1 MKKIFIQTIIL
12 LAVLFTTGCASTYKA
27 INPRQLYY
35 TAHSSKDSL
44 LISYK
49 YNVLQEKG
57 NKKLA
62 KKELRRGVQVI
73 AIKLTNNTDRTI
85 NVHDDLIFYAGDT
98 PIYPMQPVDVKNK
111 VRQSVF
117 SYLPYL
123 LLTFTSVIFS
133 NGNSSVAVPVG
144 IVIGPGITAGNM
156 AVAATA
162 NKRFLSELNEYN
174 ILDRN
179 IRPGDTD
186 FGIIG
191 VQNSNFGPIS
201 VRLKNEK

>member
-1 MKKIFIQTIIL
+1 MKKIFIQTVIL
-12 LAVLFTTGCASTYKA
+12 LSVLFISGCATSYNA

-35 TAHSSKDSL
+35 TAHTSRDGI

-57 NKKLA
+57 NKKFA
-62 KKELRRGVQVI
+62 KKERRKNVQMI
-73 AIKLTNNTDRTI
+73 AIKLTNKTNRTI
-85 NVHDDLIFYAGDT
+85 NARKDLIFYSGDT

-111 VRQSVF
+111 IRQSVP

-123 LLTFTSVIFS
+123 LLTFTTVIFPD
-133 NGNSSVAVPVG
+133 GSSAVAVPVG
-144 IVIGPGITAGNM
+144 LVLGPGITAGNM

-162 NKRFLSELNEYN
+162 NKRLLDELDRYN
-174 ILDRN
+174 ILDKD
-179 IRPGDTD
+179 IAPGDTV
-186 FGIIG
+186 FGIIS
-191 VQNSNFGPIS
+191 VQNSGFGPIS

>member
-12 LAVLFTTGCASTYKA
+12 LSVLLISGCASTYKA

-35 TAHSSKDSL
+35 TAHSSRDGV

-57 NKKLA
+57 NKKFA
-62 KKELRRGVQVI
+62 KKELRRGMQII
-73 AIKLTNNTDRTI
+73 AIKLTNKTDRTI
-85 NVHDDLIFYAGDT
+85 NVRKDLIFYAGDN

-123 LLTFTSVIFS
+123 LLTFTTVIFS
-133 NGNSSVAVPVG
+133 NSSSEVAVPVG
-144 IVIGPGITAGNM
+144 IVLGPGITAGNM

-162 NKRFLSELNEYN
+162 NKRLLSELNEYN

-179 IRPGDTD
+179 IGPGDTV

-191 VQNSNFGPIS
+191 VHNSGYGPIS
-201 VRLKNEK
+201 VRLNNGK